1 MKKILVVIDAQ
12 NDFITGSLRNEEAIA
27 AVPALVKKI
36 LSFDGCAIFATKDTH
51 SADYLSTPEG
61 AKLPVVHCVKGTE
74 GWNLDPQVQAAL
86 DSASARGIPVNYIE
100 KPTFGSYALID
111 AIRALAGCPS
121 PSAVPSPSAAPGV
134 SPNQALDLEFVGF
147 CTDICV
153 VSNVLLAKAAFYDT
167 ARISVDPACCAGVTP
182 DSHSSALSTMRM
194 CQVEIS

>member
-27 AVPALVKKI
+27 AVPALVEKI
-36 LSFDGCAIFATKDTH
+36 LSFEGDAIFATKDTH
-51 SADYLSTPEG
+51 GADYLSTPEG

-74 GWNLDPQVQAAL
+74 GWQLDPAVQDAL
-86 DSASARGIPVNYIE
+86 DSASARGISVKYIE
-100 KPTFGSYALID
+100 KPTFGSYDLIAAL
-111 AIRALAGCPS
+111 RALGDEP
-121 PSAVPSPSAAPGV
+121 
-134 SPNQALDLEFVGF
+134 LDLEFVGF

-182 DSHSSALSTMRM
+182 DSHASALSTLRM
-194 CQVEIS
+194 CQVEIEP

>member
-12 NDFITGSLRNEEAIA
+12 SDFITGSLRNEEAIA
-27 AVPALVKKI
+27 AVPALVEKI

-51 SADYLSTPEG
+51 AADYLSTPEG
-61 AKLPVVHCVKGTE
+61 LKLPVVHCVKGTD

-86 DSASARGIPVNYIE
+86 DEAAGKGIPVNYIE
-100 KPTFGSYALID
+100 KPTFGSYDLITAL
-111 AIRALAGCPS
+111 RGLAGRPS
-121 PSAVPSPSAAPGV
+121 PSAGPGV
-134 SPNQALDLEFVGF
+134 SPNPALDLEFVGF

-153 VSNVLLAKAAFYDT
+153 VSNVLLAKAAFYDS

-182 DSHSSALSTMRM
+182 DSHASALSTMRM

>member
-51 SADYLSTPEG
+51 SVDYLSTPEG

-86 DSASARGIPVNYIE
+86 DSASARGIPVKYIE
-100 KPTFGSYALID
+100 KPTFGSYDLITAL
-111 AIRALAGCPS
+111 RALGDEP
-121 PSAVPSPSAAPGV
+121 
-134 SPNQALDLEFVGF
+134 LDLEFVGF

-153 VSNVLLAKAAFYDT
+153 VSNVLLAKAAFYDS

-182 DSHSSALSTMRM
+182 DSHASALSTMRM

>member
-27 AVPALVKKI
+27 AVPALVEKI
-36 LSFDGCAIFATKDTH
+36 LNFDGSAIFVTKDTH
-51 SADYLSTPEG
+51 SPDYLSTPEG
-61 AKLPVVHCVKGTE
+61 SKLPVVHCVKGSE

-86 DSASARGIPVNYIE
+86 DKAAGKGIPVKYIE
-100 KPTFGSYALID
+100 KPTFGSYDLVSEL
-111 AIRALAGCPS
+111 RALGDEP
-121 PSAVPSPSAAPGV
+121 
-134 SPNQALDLEFVGF
+134 LDLEFVGF

-182 DSHSSALSTMRM
+182 DSHAAALSTMAM

>member
-86 DSASARGIPVNYIE
+86 DSASARGIPVKYIGVGE
-100 KPTFGSYALID
+100 TTQDLQKFDPNDFVNALFD
-111 AIRALAGCPS
+111 VDLS
-121 PSAVPSPSAAPGV
+121 ENKESA
-134 SPNQALDLEFVGF
+134 E
-147 CTDICV
+147 
-153 VSNVLLAKAAFYDT
+153 
-167 ARISVDPACCAGVTP
+167 
-182 DSHSSALSTMRM
+182 
-194 CQVEIS
+194 E

>member
-27 AVPALVKKI
+27 AVPALVEKI

-51 SADYLSTPEG
+51 AADYLSTPEG
-61 AKLPVVHCVKGTE
+61 LKLPVVHCVKGTD
-74 GWNLDPQVQAAL
+74 GWNLDSQVQAAL
-86 DSASARGIPVNYIE
+86 DSASARGIPVKYIE
-100 KPTFGSYALID
+100 KPTFGSYDLIAALK
-111 AIRALAGCPS
+111 ALGDEP
-121 PSAVPSPSAAPGV
+121 
-134 SPNQALDLEFVGF
+134 LDLEFVGF

-153 VSNVLLAKAAFYDT
+153 VSNVLLAKAAFYDS

-182 DSHSSALSTMRM
+182 DSHASALSTMRM

>member
-12 NDFITGSLRNEEAIA
+12 NDFITGSLRNKEAIA

-61 AKLPVVHCVKGTE
+61 AKLPVVHCVKGTD
-74 GWNLDPQVQAAL
+74 GWNLDSQVQAAL
-86 DSASARGIPVNYIE
+86 DSASARGIPVKYIE
-100 KPTFGSYALID
+100 KPTFGSYDLIAAL
-111 AIRALAGCPS
+111 RGLAGRPS
-121 PSAVPSPSAAPGV
+121 PSAGPGV
-134 SPNQALDLEFVGF
+134 SPNPALDLEFVGF

-153 VSNVLLAKAAFYDT
+153 VSNVLLAKAAFYDS

-182 DSHSSALSTMRM
+182 DSHASALSTMRM
-194 CQVEIS
+194 CQVEIEI